1 MTRKNWRNF
10 AGYDGPG
17 AQSTRKRAFD
27 EAMRAADARKARE
40 VRETAETLVEDRG
53 RANALA
59 WAEHCAV
66 RDPVGGFWRA
76 VWIAIDE
83 AGR

>member
-1 MTRKNWRNF
+1 MTRK
-10 AGYDGPG
+10 
-17 AQSTRKRAFD
+17 QAFD
-27 EAMRAADARKARE
+27 EALRVAAERQARE

-66 RDPVGGFWRA
+66 RYPVGGFWRA

>member
-1 MTRKNWRNF
+1 MTRK
-10 AGYDGPG
+10 
-17 AQSTRKRAFD
+17 QAFD
-27 EAMRAADARKARE
+27 EALRVAAERKARE

-66 RDPVGGFWRA
+66 RDPVGGFWRRVA
-76 VWIAIDE
+76 DAIRE
-83 AGR
+83 LAP

>member
-1 MTRKNWRNF
+1 MTRK
-10 AGYDGPG
+10 
-17 AQSTRKRAFD
+17 QAFD
-27 EAMRAADARKARE
+27 EARAARLARD

-66 RDPVGGFWRA
+66 RDPHGGFWRQ
-76 VWIAIDE
+76 VVLAIEE
-83 AGR
+83 AP

>member
-1 MTRKNWRNF
+1 MTRK
-10 AGYDGPG
+10 
-17 AQSTRKRAFD
+17 QAFD
-27 EAMRAADARKARE
+27 EALRLAAERQARE